1 MENQHL
7 INALIGGGFAILGWF
22 ARELWGAVKELRAD
36 LVKLREDLPKDY
48 VAKDDYREDIRD
60 IKAMLAKIF
69 EKLDAKWTN
78 EPAAAVR
85 HLRFRQR
92 SN

>member
-1 MENQHL
+1 MENQHF

-69 EKLDAKWTN
+69 EKLEAK
-78 EPAAAVR
+78 ADK
-85 HLRFRQR
+85 
-92 SN
+92 

>member
-36 LVKLREDLPKDY
+36 LATLREDLPKEY
-48 VAKDDYREDIRD
+48 VAKDDYREDIRE
-60 IKAMLAKIF
+60 IKALLAKIF
-69 EKLDAKWTN
+69 EKLDAK
-78 EPAAAVR
+78 VDK
-85 HLRFRQR
+85 
-92 SN
+92 

>member
-7 INALIGGGFAILGWF
+7 INGLLAVGFTILGWF
-22 ARELWGAVKELRAD
+22 ARELWAAVKELKAD
-36 LVKLREDLPKDY
+36 LAKLREDLPKEY

-69 EKLDAKWTN
+69 EKLEAK
-78 EPAAAVR
+78 ADK
-85 HLRFRQR
+85 
-92 SN
+92 